1 MPHIELD
8 GQQFE
13 VDEDGFLVDWQVW
26 KEGIA
31 GIMAKEDGLEA
42 FLPGAGQIGRS
53 KAPASQIFSTHRG
66 RKNPVPFFF

>member
-26 KEGIA
+26 KEGVA
-31 GIMAKEDGLEA
+31 GIMAKEDGLELDQRA
-42 FLPGAGQIGRS
+42 LGDHQ
-53 KAPASQIFSTHRG
+53 
-66 RKNPVPFFF
+66 VPQRILY